1 MKETLHTVL
10 SRHIAVGLFMLL
22 FLITIRESALA
33 VSCSPTP
40 WDEIGPFYRPNAP
53 ERSSIGKGYLL
64 SGTVRSA
71 GDCRPLHN
79 IRIEI
84 WQVGPDGTYD
94 DAHRATLFSDRSG
107 RYRLQTSAPPPYGR
121 RPSHIHILV
130 DAKGF
135 EGLITQHYPKKGKKR
150 ATFDLVLEPEKQGE
164 GKARDALG
172 R

>member
-1 MKETLHTVL
+1 MIETRNYTMNRYFL
-10 SRHIAVGLFMLL
+10 SGLSMFL
-22 FLITIRESALA
+22 FLLTTSEYTLA
-33 VSCSPTP
+33 GRCTPTP

-53 ERSSIGKGYLL
+53 QRNSIGKGYFL

-71 GDCRPLHN
+71 ADCRPLHN
-79 IRIEI
+79 VRIEI

-94 DAHRATLFSDRSG
+94 DAHRTTLFSDRFG
-107 RYRLQTSAPPPYGR
+107 RYRLQTSVPPPYGR

-150 ATFDLVLEPEKQGE
+150 ATFDLVLETEKQGE